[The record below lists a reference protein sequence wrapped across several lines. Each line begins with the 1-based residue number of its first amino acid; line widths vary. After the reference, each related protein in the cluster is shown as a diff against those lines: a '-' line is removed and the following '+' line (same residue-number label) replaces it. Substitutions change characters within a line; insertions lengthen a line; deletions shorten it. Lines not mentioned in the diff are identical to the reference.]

1 MLELEIDGQVFQFK
15 FGMGFLKEINK
26 QVEVP
31 VNGMPGVKN
40 NVGLRWAITQMY
52 DGDVEALLNVLFI
65 ANRDQNPR
73 VTTALLE
80 SYVDDENTDI
90 EGLFTQVLDF
100 LKRTN
105 ATKKVTLAVMD
116 QIEKAMAQEEE
127 RQKAMAQM

>member
-1 MLELEIDGQVFQFK
+1 MLELEIDGQVYQFR

-65 ANRDQNPR
+65 AN
-73 VTTALLE
+73 
-80 SYVDDENTDI
+80 
-90 EGLFTQVLDF
+90 
-100 LKRTN
+100 
-105 ATKKVTLAVMD
+105 
-116 QIEKAMAQEEE
+116 
-127 RQKAMAQM
+127 